1 MAINSI
7 NNGIGNQTHHI
18 NDAQQSQRTAET
30 RQNPQ
35 QQSTTSS
42 SAADTVQLTGTAA
55 QLRSLEQQ
63 ISALP
68 VVDVQRVDAIKKEIA
83 SGTYEIDPPRV
94 ADKMIQIESAINQ
107 RLI

>member
-7 NNGIGNQTHHI
+7 NNGIGRQTHHI
-18 NDAQQSQRTAET
+18 SDAQQTHRNADAKPGI
-30 RQNPQ
+30 PQ
-35 QQSTTSS
+35 QPATNSGS
-42 SAADTVQLTGTAA
+42 DTVQLTGTAS

-63 ISALP
+63 IAALP
-68 VVDVQRVDAIKKEIA
+68 VVDVQRVDTIKKEIA
-83 SGTYEIDPPRV
+83 SGTYDIDPPRV